1 MTLKTPST
9 VVRIVTSATFVDP
22 LKCIAK
28 IYELPIV
35 TLKELLMR
43 RFCEI
48 DGHMYLVV
56 EYEKPKAK
64 CYKCALYNTC
74 GHVGTEACDAFSG
87 NCYFVEVPRKIRDV
101 NIEEIDF
108 TKSRV
113 KYKGITQDKCGV
125 KGLIHDTE
133 LALGNNVWPIYTDIY
148 WFDTPYWQ
156 LREKLLRNVQ
166 TLWMIREQTNPRRD
180 DVESIPL

>member
-1 MTLKTPST
+1 MTHKTPSM

-43 RFCEI
+43 RFCEK
-48 DGHMYLVV
+48 DGHMYLAV
-56 EYEKPKAK
+56 EYGKPKAK
-64 CYKCALYNTC
+64 CYKCALFQKCAC
-74 GHVGTEACDAFSG
+74 GTIAPCDTFSG
-87 NCYFVEVPRKIRDV
+87 SCYFIEVPRESVGVDFDA
-101 NIEEIDF
+101 IEF
-108 TKSRV
+108 TKTRV
-113 KYKGITQDKCGV
+113 KYKGTTLDKCGV
-125 KGLIHDTE
+125 KNLVHDTE
-133 LALGNNVWPIYTDIY
+133 YALGNTVWPIYSDIY
-148 WFDTPYWQ
+148 WFDMPYKE
-156 LREKLLRNVQ
+156 LRERLLKNVQ